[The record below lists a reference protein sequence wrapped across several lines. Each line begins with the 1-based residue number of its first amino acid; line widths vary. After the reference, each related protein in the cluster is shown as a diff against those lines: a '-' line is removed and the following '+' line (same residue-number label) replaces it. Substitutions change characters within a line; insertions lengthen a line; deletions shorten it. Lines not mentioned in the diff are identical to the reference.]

1 MKPLL
6 VLGALLLGACG
17 SKSPTAVEYRA
28 GDVRITR
35 PFAFAPITQ
44 SEAAG
49 YITLVVRGDTPDTL
63 LSVSSTDADA
73 VSLHRQQVSGA
84 SATMEPVA
92 SLLLHPGTTTSLEP
106 GGLHLMFSSLKRL
119 PQPGDTLHLTLQ
131 FARGGT
137 ATVPLPVR
145 AYADGVPD

>member
-1 MKPLL
+1 MRTALA
-6 VLGALLLGACG
+6 LGALLLAACG
-17 SKSPTAVEYRA
+17 TKAPSAVEYRA

-49 YITLVVRGDTPDTL
+49 YVTLVVRGDMPDTL
-63 LSVSSTDADA
+63 LSVSSPDADA

-92 SLLLHPGTTTSLEP
+92 TLLLQPGTTTTLEP

-119 PQPGDTLHLTLQ
+119 PQPGDTLRVTLR